1 MTAKEV
7 YNWMGSLPSGG
18 YLTIESRLSFDFTMQ
33 TFNKGR
39 AVVLT
44 DRWIKDRSIPR
55 EYYQT
60 ITPTFNRLAQ
70 EDSCYVSYF
79 GLPQFVALDG
89 LSTGIGYVGTVNG
102 VPLTFREVG
111 TRAEFASMQKDR
123 TMKVGRNKVYV
134 LPDGHGGLE
143 IYSGSAVTSFRMDV
157 VAANPLDVITF
168 NPDKDPYP
176 VAEDDYGKIAQYLTT
191 GSLSLP
197 YRTAYDLVNIGKDSS
212 IPNLPRQ

>member
-39 AVVLT
+39 AVVLM
-44 DRWIKDRSIPR
+44 DRWLKDRSIPR

-60 ITPTFNRLAQ
+60 ITPTYNKLAQ
-70 EDSCYVSYF
+70 EDGCYISFF
-79 GLPQFVALDG
+79 GLPQYVALDG
-89 LSTGIGYVGTVNG
+89 LSTGIGYVGSVNG
-102 VPLTFREVG
+102 IPQTFREVG
-111 TRAEFASMQKDR
+111 TRAEFASMQKDKV
-123 TMKVGRNKVYV
+123 MKIGRGKVYV
-134 LPDGHGGLE
+134 LPDGHCGLE
-143 IYSGSAVTSFRMDV
+143 IYASPPVVTFSMDI
-157 VAANPLDVITF
+157 VAANPLEVVTF

-176 VAEDDYGKIAQYLTT
+176 VAEDDYGKIATYLTT

-197 YRTAYDLVNIGKDSS
+197 YRTPYDLVNNGKDNSQS
-212 IPNLPRQ
+212 PASR